1 MRDHL
6 VGRTRGEKA
15 QIVAA
20 RGFMVGGEPFDL
32 VGVARPHVD
41 LLVAEH
47 QRRPRRLAGAG
58 IEHPDLHAEDFL
70 VPLRRARHVG
80 NIDHEM
86 IDRAYLDSHELIL
99 WSRFAGACATGR
111 IMLCLLQRGPTVNS
125 TTTSRTRKFPDIRE
139 KLMTSR
145 RTAILLIATGIS
157 ALASAGAASAL
168 DYPTRPVR
176 FIVGYPAGGA
186 TDILARLIGQRLSE
200 RLGQNFVI
208 ENKPGAGHNI
218 GTEFVTN
225 ADPDGYTVFLVNPA
239 NFINATLYTNLR
251 FNFIRDIAPVASFTR
266 VPNVM
271 TVALGVPAKTVAEF
285 IAWVKANPGKVNM
298 ASSGNG
304 TSVHLS
310 GEMFMAMT
318 GAKMEHIPYKG
329 AAPAI
334 TDLLGDRVQVIF
346 DNMPSIVQHIHSG
359 ALRALAVTTATRS
372 PELPDVPA
380 LAETVPGYEASA
392 LFGMG
397 APKKTP
403 PEIIAKLNQEINA
416 VLAEPEMKKRLTELG
431 GEPLISTPEAFGAMI
446 AAETEKWGKV
456 VTSAGLKID

>member
-1 MRDHL
+1 M
-6 VGRTRGEKA
+6 
-15 QIVAA
+15 
-20 RGFMVGGEPFDL
+20 
-32 VGVARPHVD
+32 
-41 LLVAEH
+41 
-47 QRRPRRLAGAG
+47 
-58 IEHPDLHAEDFL
+58 
-70 VPLRRARHVG
+70 
-80 NIDHEM
+80 
-86 IDRAYLDSHELIL
+86 
-99 WSRFAGACATGR
+99 
-111 IMLCLLQRGPTVNS
+111 
-125 TTTSRTRKFPDIRE
+125 TT
-139 KLMTSR
+139 R
-145 RTAILLIATGIS
+145 RTAILLIATGLS

-208 ENKPGAGHNI
+208 ENKPGAGNNI

-225 ADPDGYTVFLVNPA
+225 AEPDGYTVFLVNPA

-285 IAWVKANPGKVNM
+285 IDWVKANPGKVNM

-359 ALRALAVTTATRS
+359 KLRALAVTTAVRS
-372 PELPDVPA
+372 PELPDVPTV
-380 LAETVPGYEASA
+380 AETVPGYEASA

-403 PEIIAKLNQEINA
+403 PEIIEKLNKEINA